1 MHKFLPIFFCLVWQ
15 LKNHIFD
22 GISCLHRYI
31 TVCNKQNISDVMSSV
46 QEKKNYQLR
55 WFEVQSIFFLV
66 NLILKGAFNLE
77 NPILGMYV
85 WFLLLNSTLLQCEHT
100 AEADPRDITDNYW
113 RHMADVKYYN
123 AFLIPRKG
131 VVNEWL

>member
-1 MHKFLPIFFCLVWQ
+1 MIW
-15 LKNHIFD
+15 
-22 GISCLHRYI
+22 SSEYI
-31 TVCNKQNISDVMSSV
+31 
-46 QEKKNYQLR
+46 
-55 WFEVQSIFFLV
+55 FLV

-100 AEADPRDITDNYW
+100 SEADPRDITDNYW
-113 RHMADVKYYN
+113 RDMADVKYYN

-131 VVNEWL
+131 VMNDWL